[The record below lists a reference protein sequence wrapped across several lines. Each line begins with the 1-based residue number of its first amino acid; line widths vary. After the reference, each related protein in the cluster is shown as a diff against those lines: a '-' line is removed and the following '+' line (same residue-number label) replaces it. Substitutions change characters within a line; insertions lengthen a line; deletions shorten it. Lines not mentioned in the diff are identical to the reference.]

1 MPHFEEIS
9 QENKLYQK
17 DWKAYRNYF
26 EDFIV
31 ITSNKNSLRPIV

>member
-1 MPHFEEIS
+1 MPHSEEIS

-31 ITSNKNSLRPIV
+31 ITSNKNPLRPIV